1 MANFYQDSPEW
12 QYLFKNAID
21 WDRILPL
28 YIKEYPT
35 AEGFQNQ
42 EEVIAFYEELL
53 ANVGKWSADTLFP
66 RARELDRVGGGKLKP
81 DGSIEISETLQ
92 KTYREATEMGLHGL
106 AMPPEQGGLG
116 IPVAAAL
123 VGLELISRACVA
135 TSSQIAFFSS
145 IADMIERFCP
155 KEMQDKFIPKIIAGE
170 ISGSMCLTEPDCG
183 SDLSAIRTTAEKQ
196 PDGTYKLNGTKRF
209 ITNAGGGLAL
219 ILARVKGA
227 PAGLEGLSLFFAE
240 EWLGEKH
247 NYVITKIEEKMGMH
261 GSPTCEVVYD
271 DTIAHLVGGE
281 GDGFKHMLH
290 LMNEARISVGL
301 QGLGGVEQALQVAR
315 DYCENRKA
323 FGKPVTE
330 LPLMKRNFRDWETE
344 RDAIRAL
351 LVDTVSWFD
360 IFQRLDLKKR
370 HAHELTAEETS
381 LFSKAKAITRLRT
394 PLVKF
399 YGAEAYATIS
409 VKAIQAHGGYGFIQ
423 EYEAE
428 RIHRDCFGVLL
439 YEGTS
444 QIQSLMAMK
453 DFVKGMITNP
463 ARFVQDLVTGHP
475 IGSILEDNEYT
486 RSITS
491 VRHEFRKAAAVL
503 VMRCFRPDLGASEK
517 SLAETLGQVR
527 SVFRKEYW
535 QEANRFD
542 RLMEHAETLCA
553 ALSYV
558 ETLRVLA
565 KHAEKASSRG
575 ELYNR
580 YLKLVTPRLQSI
592 YLEWRQA

>member
-1 MANFYQDSPEW
+1 MANFYTDSAEW
-12 QYLFKNAID
+12 QYLFKNGID

-35 AEGFQNQ
+35 PEGFQNK

-53 ANVGKWSADTLFP
+53 TNTGKWAADTLYP
-66 RARELDRVGGGKLKP
+66 RARELDRMGGGKLRP
-81 DGSIEISETLQ
+81 DGSVEISEVLQ
-92 KTYREATEMGLHGL
+92 KTYREATEMGVHGL
-106 AMPPEQGGLG
+106 AMPAEFGGLG
-116 IPVAAAL
+116 IPVSA
-123 VGLELISRACVA
+123 GLMAFEQVSRACVA
-135 TSSQIAFFSS
+135 TSSQLGFFSS
-145 IADMIERFCP
+145 IADMIERFCS
-155 KEMQDKFIPKIIAGE
+155 KELQDKFIPKIISGE

-183 SDLSAIRTTAEKQ
+183 SDLSAIRTSAEKQ
-196 PDGTYKLNGTKRF
+196 ADGTYLLNGSKRF
-209 ITNAGGGLAL
+209 ITNAGGGLAF

-240 EWLGEKH
+240 EWIGQKH

-271 DTIAHLVGGE
+271 NTIAHLVGNE

-301 QGLGGVEQALQVAR
+301 QGLGGIEQSLHIAR
-315 DYCENRKA
+315 EYCESRKA

-351 LVDTVSWFD
+351 MVDTVSWFD

-370 HAHELTAEETS
+370 HAQELTAEES
-381 LFSKAKAITRLRT
+381 ALFSKAKSITRLRT

-399 YGAEAYATIS
+399 YGAEAYATLS
-409 VKAIQAHGGYGFIQ
+409 TKGLQAHGGYGFIQ

-428 RIHRDCFGVLL
+428 RIHRDSFCVLL

-463 ARFVQDLVTGHP
+463 GRFVQTLVTGHP
-475 IGSILEDNEYT
+475 ISSLLEDNEFT

-491 VRHEFRKAAAVL
+491 VRYEFRKNAAGL
-503 VMRCFRPDLGASEK
+503 VMRCFRPDLGTSEK
-517 SLAETLGQVR
+517 GLSETIGQIR
-527 SVFRKEYW
+527 SVFRREYW

-565 KHAEKASSRG
+565 KHAEKDSARG
-575 ELYNR
+575 DLYHR

-592 YLEWRQA
+592 YGEWRLA